1 MNKTSILKVHNLGKV
16 YHKARIPVHALQ
28 NVNFEVSAGNFISI
42 VGRSGSGKSTLLNL
56 IGGLDRP
63 SSGKVEIKGRD
74 LSAMSRQEH
83 TFHRRTRVGM
93 IFQSFNLIPSLT
105 ALENVALAA
114 LFARVPRKKREARAA
129 EILQTMGLEQRSD
142 HIPSELSGGEAQR
155 VAIARALIN
164 EPAILLADEPTGNL
178 DSLTA
183 GEIIT
188 LLQQLNRNTGITI
201 IMVTHDQQT
210 AKQISH
216 HTYTLLD
223 GRIVEHVSGM
233 RK

>member
-1 MNKTSILKVHNLGKV
+1 MDSENILKVHNLVKIYRKTRTSV
-16 YHKARIPVHALQ
+16 PALQ
-28 NVNFEVSAGNFISI
+28 KISFEIRRGTYNSI

-56 IGGLDRP
+56 IGGLDTP
-63 SSGKVEIKGRD
+63 TSGRVEIGGKD
-74 LSAMSRQEH
+74 LSALSRREL
-83 TFHRRTRVGM
+83 TYHRRTQVGM

-114 LFARVPRKKREARAA
+114 LFAHVPKKKREARAA
-129 EILQTMGLEQRSD
+129 EILQTMGLGQRLD

-164 EPAILLADEPTGNL
+164 DPAILLADEPTGNL

-201 IMVTHDQQT
+201 IMVTHDKQT
-210 AKQISH
+210 AKEISH